1 MKKVLCILLCMS
13 FLCAPLLSCSPALE
27 EATAEQKNTQTQ
39 EAANANDNASNNANK
54 TDKKETE
61 ELVPDPDEDD
71 VIKILMIGNSFCY
84 YFPDELYGML
94 ESAGLSIEIYN
105 LYYSGCKLNQH
116 WNWYLENA
124 AKYQY
129 IRTNEASAEE
139 RTIIK
144 DFTLKRC
151 LDAQNWDVISI
162 QQHFGPTVAN
172 TYDACYDSCNPYGEK
187 LVNLIRKTHPK
198 ADLYFQET
206 WAYQVGWSRDGV
218 TITDSAMQSLHADN
232 IIAACKQLC
241 LDLNLPMIPCG
252 SAWKI
257 ARSHPRIGDVLCN
270 KGPNGDDSKGDRYHE
285 GTTGGGQYLNACVW
299 FEIVTGQSCIGNT
312 WRPTDYSLDEGRAQL
327 LQQIAHQAVA
337 EKPI

>member
-1 MKKVLCILLCMS
+1 MKKLLCILLTMI
-13 FLCAPLLSCSPALE
+13 FLCTPLLSCSSSLE
-27 EATAEQKNTQTQ
+27 PVEEEKET
-39 EAANANDNASNNANK
+39 K
-54 TDKKETE
+54 TETVKKTEEKKKETKE
-61 ELVPDPDEDD
+61 ADPVPDPDEDE

-84 YFPDELYGML
+84 YFPDELYGLL
-94 ESAGLSIEIYN
+94 ENAGYTIDVYN

-116 WNWYLENA
+116 WNWYLYDEAN
-124 AKYQY
+124 YQF
-129 IRTNEASAEE
+129 IQTHSASFED
-139 RTIIK
+139 RTIKK

-151 LDAQNWDVISI
+151 LDAQNWDIISI

-172 TYDACYDSCNPYGEK
+172 TYEASYNSCNPYGEK
-187 LVNLIRKTHPK
+187 LVNMIKKKHPK

-218 TITDSAMQSLHADN
+218 TIEDSAMQKTHAEN
-232 IIAACKQLC
+232 ISAACKQLC
-241 LDLNLPMIPCG
+241 LDLQLPMIPCG

-257 ARSHPRIGDVLCN
+257 ARSNPKIGDVLCN

-299 FEIVTGQSCIGNT
+299 FEVITGKSCIGNT
-312 WRPTDYSLDEGRAQL
+312 WRPTDYKLDESRAQL
-327 LQQIAHQAVA
+327 LQQIAHQAVV

>member
-1 MKKVLCILLCMS
+1 MKLATIKKAFSLFLCMI
-13 FLCAPLLSCSPALE
+13 FLGAPLLSCGSSLE
-27 EATAEQKNTQTQ
+27 PVNEPETLPETKKQT
-39 EAANANDNASNNANK
+39 E
-54 TDKKETE
+54 KKETKE
-61 ELVPDPDEDD
+61 DVPDPDEDE

-94 ESAGLSIEIYN
+94 EAEGLSIEITN
-105 LYYSGCKLNQH
+105 LYYSGCKLSQH
-116 WNWYLENA
+116 WNWYLENE

-129 IRTNEASAEE
+129 IETFGSSFESDRTVK
-139 RTIIK
+139 K
-144 DFTLKRC
+144 DYTLKMC
-151 LDAQNWDVISI
+151 LGAQNWDIISI

-187 LVNLIRKTHPK
+187 LLNLIKKTHPK

-218 TITDSAMQSLHADN
+218 TIEDSAMQALHAEN
-232 IIAACKQLC
+232 ISAACKQLC

-252 SAWKI
+252 SAWKL
-257 ARSHPRIGDVLCN
+257 ARNNPKIGDVLCN

-299 FEIVTGQSCIGNT
+299 FEIVTGKSCIGNT
-312 WRPTDYSLDEGRAQL
+312 FRPTDYKLDESRAVL
-327 LQQIAHQAVA
+327 LQEIAHQAVT

>member
-1 MKKVLCILLCMS
+1 MKKALCILLS
-13 FLCAPLLSCSPALE
+13 LIFLCTPLLSCSSSLE
-27 EATAEQKNTQTQ
+27 SPVETEETQTVP
-39 EAANANDNASNNANK
+39 ATTKK
-54 TDKKETE
+54 TEEKKKTETE
-61 ELVPDPDEDD
+61 ELVPDPDEDE

-94 ESAGLSIEIYN
+94 ETAGYNIDVYN
-105 LYYSGCKLNQH
+105 LYYSGCKLHQH
-116 WNWYLENA
+116 WNWYLENE
-124 AKYQY
+124 AKYQF
-129 IRTNEASAEE
+129 IQTHSSSFDNRTNK
-139 RTIIK
+139 K
-144 DFTLKRC
+144 DFTLRRA
-151 LDAQNWDVISI
+151 LDAQNWDIISI

-172 TYDACYDSCNPYGEK
+172 TYEACYESCNPYGEK
-187 LVNLIRKTHPK
+187 LVNLIKKMHPK

-241 LDLNLPMIPCG
+241 FDLQLPMIPCG

-257 ARSHPRIGDVLCN
+257 ARSHPQIGDVLCN

-299 FEIVTGQSCIGNT
+299 FEVVTGQSCVGNT
-312 WRPTDYSLDEGRAQL
+312 WRPTDYQLDENRAVL